1 MGLKGKLVKTTLVLV
16 LIAVLP
22 GLPPKTV
29 FPFKPI
35 SIAPVRPL
43 TGVLA
48 PNQLLNGA
56 ERLHEGGLLQPEGVL
71 VRGNLTYVSV
81 YGGKILE
88 LGDQGTVRTVAKLGP
103 ECVGTFSERLC
114 GRPLGIDFDT
124 KGNNLI
130 VADPYL
136 GIWQV
141 HIKTG
146 ERKLLVPK
154 TNAIIDDGT
163 TGRTGGDGKQSPA
176 TRQPNIPNGV
186 SVAKN
191 GDFYWSDTASDF
203 IFEDAIQAVL
213 CNPSGRLLHYSR
225 ATGRSRVL
233 IDEVYGAN
241 GVVLSPDESFVLV
254 GELGGQLIRRY
265 HLKGPLA
272 GTHDIFI
279 DGLPGAVD
287 NLNGDAG
294 GFWAGLV
301 IAADEANPSFVAM
314 LAPFP
319 NLRRLLVRLFVLV
332 EAPFRFLYDLTG
344 SEHALWAT
352 HHIGHLGGLVSLFP
366 NRGTVL
372 RIDWEGNIVLA
383 LHNDDTSS
391 HVISQ
396 AVPQGKEHLLL
407 GSPVN
412 RWLGRV
418 RLTPD
423 TLAALKLQPNA
434 KAAKPGAGDHQ
445 KPPVTLTR
453 EEL

>member
-1 MGLKGKLVKTTLVLV
+1 MGLKSKLFKTGVVLL

-29 FPFKPI
+29 FPFRPI
-35 SIAPVRPL
+35 SIVPARPL
-43 TGVLA
+43 AGVLA

-56 ERLHEGGLLQPEGVL
+56 ERLHEGGLQQPEGIA
-71 VRGNLTYVSV
+71 VRGNATYVTV

-88 LGDQGTVRTVAKLGP
+88 LGDQGSVRTVAKLGP
-103 ECVGTFSERLC
+103 DCVGTYSERIC
-114 GRPLGIDFDT
+114 GRPLGLDFDT

-146 ERKLLVPK
+146 DKKLLVPK
-154 TNAIIDDGT
+154 DKAIIVED
-163 TGRTGGDGKQSPA
+163 REQSSSSSSEA
-176 TRQPNIPNGV
+176 ARKLRTRQPNIPNGV
-186 SVAKN
+186 AVARN

-203 IFEDAIQAVL
+203 IFEDAIQALL

-225 ATGRSRVL
+225 AEGRSRVL

-265 HLKGPLA
+265 YLKGPKA
-272 GTHDIFI
+272 GTHDVFV

-287 NLNGDAG
+287 NLNGDAT
-294 GFWAGLV
+294 GFWVGLV
-301 IAADEANPSFVAM
+301 IAADESNPSFVGM

-319 NLRRLLVRLFVLV
+319 NLRRLLVRLFVLA
-332 EAPFRFLYDLTG
+332 EAPFRLWYDATG
-344 SEHALWAT
+344 SDFALWVT
-352 HHIGHLGGLVSLFP
+352 HHIGHLGGLVPLFP
-366 NRGTVL
+366 DRGTVL
-372 RIDWEGNIVLA
+372 RMDWEGNIVLA

-396 AVPQGKEHLLL
+396 AVPVPGTDQLLL

-412 RWLGRV
+412 QWLGRV
-418 RLTPD
+418 KLTPD
-423 TLAALKLQPNA
+423 TLAVLKGGKVDRKQPA
-434 KAAKPGAGDHQ
+434 TEAPS
-445 KPPVTLTR
+445 R

>member
-1 MGLKGKLVKTTLVLV
+1 MGLKGKLLKASLVLI

-43 TGVLA
+43 AGVLA

-56 ERLHEGGLLQPEGVL
+56 ERLHEGGLLQPEGVA
-71 VRGNLTYVSV
+71 VRGNVTYVTV

-88 LGDQGTVRTVAKLGP
+88 LGDQGSVRTVAKLGP
-103 ECVGTFSERLC
+103 ECVGTYSERIC

-146 ERKLLVPK
+146 EKKLLVPK
-154 TNAIIDDGT
+154 DRAIIEDG
-163 TGRTGGDGKQSPA
+163 QAASPEA
-176 TRQPNIPNGV
+176 LRKIRSRQPNIPNGV
-186 SVAKN
+186 AVARN
-191 GDFYWSDTASDF
+191 GDFFWSDTASDF
-203 IFEDAIQAVL
+203 IFEDAIQALL

-225 ATGRSRVL
+225 AEGKSRVL

-241 GVVLSPDESFVLV
+241 GVVLSPDETFVLV

-265 HLKGPLA
+265 YLKGPKA
-272 GTHDIFI
+272 GTHDVFI

-287 NLNGDAG
+287 NLNGDAT
-294 GFWAGLV
+294 GFWVGLV
-301 IAADEANPSFVAM
+301 IAADESNPSFIAM

-332 EAPFRFLYDLTG
+332 EAPFRLWHDTTG
-344 SEHALWAT
+344 SDFALRIS
-352 HHIGHLGGLVSLFP
+352 HHIGHLGGLVGLFP
-366 NRGTVL
+366 DRGTVL
-372 RIDWEGNIVLA
+372 RMDWEGNIVMA

-391 HVISQ
+391 HIISQ
-396 AVPQGKEHLLL
+396 AVPLGLDHLLL

-412 RWLGRV
+412 QWLGRV
-418 RLTPD
+418 KLTPD
-423 TLAALKLQPNA
+423 TLALLKGGKSEPEPKKQPSVGT
-434 KAAKPGAGDHQ
+434 PS
-445 KPPVTLTR
+445 R

>member
-1 MGLKGKLVKTTLVLV
+1 MGLKGKLFKVGLVLM
-16 LIAVLP
+16 LIAVIP

-35 SIAPVRPL
+35 SITPARPL

-56 ERLHEGGLLQPEGVL
+56 ERLHEGGLLQPESVL
-71 VRGNLTYVSV
+71 VRGNATYVSV
-81 YGGKILE
+81 YGGKVVE
-88 LGDQGTVRTVAKLGP
+88 LGEQGSVRTVIKLGP
-103 ECVGTFSERLC
+103 ECVGTYSERIC

-130 VADPYL
+130 VVDPYL

-146 ERKLLVPK
+146 EKKLLISK
-154 TNAIIDDGT
+154 TNAIIEDGLGKPG
-163 TGRTGGDGKQSPA
+163 TGSAPSTRSRHT
-176 TRQPNIPNGV
+176 TRQPNIPND
-186 SVAKN
+186 VAVARN

-203 IFEDAIQAVL
+203 IFEDAIPALL

-225 ATGRSRVL
+225 AEGKSRVL

-265 HLKGPLA
+265 YLKGPNA
-272 GTHDIFI
+272 GTQDIFI

-287 NLNGDAG
+287 NLNGDAH
-294 GFWAGLV
+294 GFWAALV
-301 IAADEANPSFVAM
+301 IAVDENNPSFIGL

-319 NLRRLLVRLFVLV
+319 NLRRLLVRLFVLA
-332 EAPFRFLYDLTG
+332 EAPFKLWYDATG
-344 SEHALWAT
+344 SDFALWVT
-352 HHIGHLGGLVSLFP
+352 HHIGHLGGLVGLFP
-366 NRGTVL
+366 DRATVL
-372 RIDWEGNIVLA
+372 RLDWEGNIVMA
-383 LHNDDTSS
+383 LHSDDSS
-391 HVISQ
+391 SPVISQ
-396 AVPQGKEHLLL
+396 AVLQGKEHLLL

-412 RWLGRV
+412 PWLGRV
-418 RLTPD
+418 KLTPE
-423 TLAALKLQPNA
+423 TLAALKGTLR
-434 KAAKPGAGDHQ
+434 AAMEAPKKPATAV
-445 KPPVTLTR
+445 PPR

>member
-1 MGLKGKLVKTTLVLV
+1 MGLKSKLFKASLVLM
-16 LIAVLP
+16 LIAILP

-56 ERLHEGGLLQPEGVL
+56 ERLHEGGLLQPEGVV
-71 VRGNLTYVSV
+71 VRGNATYVSV

-88 LGDQGTVRTVAKLGP
+88 LGDQGSVRTVAKLGP
-103 ECVGTFSERLC
+103 ECVGTYSERIC
-114 GRPLGIDFDT
+114 GRPLGLDFDT

-146 ERKLLVPK
+146 EKKLLVSK
-154 TNAIIDDGT
+154 DKAIIEDGT
-163 TGRTGGDGKQSPA
+163 EPA
-176 TRQPNIPNGV
+176 AGSSTKRSTITTRQPNIPNA
-186 SVAKN
+186 VAVARN
-191 GDFYWSDTASDF
+191 GDVYWSDTASDF

-225 ATGRSRVL
+225 ADGKSRVL

-265 HLKGPLA
+265 YLKGPKA
-272 GTHDIFI
+272 GTHDVLI

-287 NLNGDAG
+287 NLNGDAT
-294 GFWAGLV
+294 GFWVGLV
-301 IAADEANPSFVAM
+301 IAADESNPSFIAM

-332 EAPFRFLYDLTG
+332 EAPFRLWYDTTG
-344 SEHALWAT
+344 SDFALWVT
-352 HHIGHLGGLVSLFP
+352 HHIGHLGGLVPLFP
-366 NRGTVL
+366 DRGT
-372 RIDWEGNIVLA
+372 
-383 LHNDDTSS
+383 
-391 HVISQ
+391 
-396 AVPQGKEHLLL
+396 
-407 GSPVN
+407 
-412 RWLGRV
+412 
-418 RLTPD
+418 
-423 TLAALKLQPNA
+423 
-434 KAAKPGAGDHQ
+434 
-445 KPPVTLTR
+445 
-453 EEL
+453 

>member
-1 MGLKGKLVKTTLVLV
+1 MGLKSKLFKASLVLM
-16 LIAVLP
+16 LIAILP

-56 ERLHEGGLLQPEGVL
+56 ERLHEGGLQQPEGVA
-71 VRGNLTYVSV
+71 VRGNVTYVTV

-88 LGDQGTVRTVAKLGP
+88 LGDQGSVRTVAKLGP
-103 ECVGTFSERLC
+103 ECVGTYSERIC

-146 ERKLLVPK
+146 EKKLLVSK
-154 TNAIIDDGT
+154 DNAIIEDGPT
-163 TGRTGGDGKQSPA
+163 TPTTATKQSSITA
-176 TRQPNIPNGV
+176 RQPNIPNA
-186 SVAKN
+186 VAVARN

-203 IFEDAIQAVL
+203 LFEDAIQAVL

-225 ATGRSRVL
+225 ADGKSRVL

-254 GELGGQLIRRY
+254 GELGGQLLRRY
-265 HLKGPLA
+265 YLKGPKA
-272 GTHDIFI
+272 GTHDVLI

-287 NLNGDAG
+287 NLNGDAT
-294 GFWAGLV
+294 GFWVGLV
-301 IAADEANPSFVAM
+301 IAADQSNPSFIAM

-332 EAPFRFLYDLTG
+332 EAPFRLWYDTTG
-344 SEHALWAT
+344 SDFALWVT
-352 HHIGHLGGLVSLFP
+352 HHIGHLGGLVPLFP
-366 NRGTVL
+366 DRGTVL
-372 RIDWEGNIVLA
+372 RMDWEGNIVFA

-396 AVPQGKEHLLL
+396 AVPVGQEHLLL

-412 RWLGRV
+412 QWLGRV
-418 RLTPD
+418 KLTPE
-423 TLAALKLQPNA
+423 TLATLRGQKATTGTQPK
-434 KAAKPGAGDHQ
+434 KAATE
-445 KPPVTLTR
+445 PPR

>member
-1 MGLKGKLVKTTLVLV
+1 MGLKGKLVKTALVLL

-22 GLPPKTV
+22 GLPPRTV

-35 SIAPVRPL
+35 SIPPVRPL

-71 VRGNLTYVSV
+71 VRGNLTYVTV

-88 LGDQGTVRTVAKLGP
+88 LGDQGSVRTVAKLGP
-103 ECVGTFSERLC
+103 ECVGTYSERLC

-146 ERKLLVPK
+146 ERKLLVSK
-154 TNAIIDDGT
+154 TDAIIEDGT
-163 TGRTGGDGKQSPA
+163 SRADGKQSPA
-176 TRQPNIPNGV
+176 TRKPNLPNAV
-186 SVAKN
+186 AVAKN

-203 IFEDAIQAVL
+203 IFEDAIQALL

-272 GTHDIFI
+272 GTHDVFI

-287 NLNGDAG
+287 NLNGDAT
-294 GFWAGLV
+294 GFWAALV
-301 IAADEANPSFVAM
+301 IASDDANPSFVGM

-319 NLRRLLVRLFVLV
+319 NLRRLIVRLFVLV

-344 SEHALWAT
+344 NDYALWAT

-366 NRGTVL
+366 DRGTVL
-372 RIDWEGNIVLA
+372 RIDWEGNIVFA
-383 LHNDDTSS
+383 LHNDDKSS

-396 AVPQGKEHLLL
+396 AVRQGKDHLLL

-418 RLTPD
+418 RLTPE
-423 TLAALKLQPNA
+423 TLAALKGQPA
-434 KAAKPGAGDHQ
+434 KVTKTEQ
-445 KPPVTLTR
+445 KPPATLNR

>member
-1 MGLKGKLVKTTLVLV
+1 MGLKSKLFKTGVVLL

-29 FPFKPI
+29 FPFRPI
-35 SIAPVRPL
+35 SIVPARPL
-43 TGVLA
+43 AGVLA
-48 PNQLLNGA
+48 PNQVLNGA
-56 ERLHEGGLLQPEGVL
+56 ERLHEGGLQQPEGIA
-71 VRGNLTYVSV
+71 VRGNATYVTV

-88 LGDQGTVRTVAKLGP
+88 LGDQGSVRTVAKLGP
-103 ECVGTFSERLC
+103 DCVGTYSERIC
-114 GRPLGIDFDT
+114 GRPLGLDFDT

-146 ERKLLVPK
+146 DKKLLVPK
-154 TNAIIDDGT
+154 DKAIIVED
-163 TGRTGGDGKQSPA
+163 REQSSSSSSEA
-176 TRQPNIPNGV
+176 ARKLRTRQPNIPNGV
-186 SVAKN
+186 AVARN

-203 IFEDAIQAVL
+203 IFEDAIQALL

-225 ATGRSRVL
+225 AEGRSRVL

-265 HLKGPLA
+265 YLKGPKV
-272 GTHDIFI
+272 GTHDVFV

-287 NLNGDAG
+287 NLNGDAT
-294 GFWAGLV
+294 GFWVGLV
-301 IAADEANPSFVAM
+301 IAADESNPSFVGM

-332 EAPFRFLYDLTG
+332 EAPFRLWYDATG
-344 SEHALWAT
+344 SDFALWVT
-352 HHIGHLGGLVSLFP
+352 HHIGHLGGLVPLFP
-366 NRGTVL
+366 DRGTVL
-372 RIDWEGNIVLA
+372 RMDWEGNIVLA

-396 AVPQGKEHLLL
+396 AMPVPGTDQLLL

-412 RWLGRV
+412 QWLGRV
-418 RLTPD
+418 KLTPD
-423 TLAALKLQPNA
+423 TLAVLRGGKVDRKQPA
-434 KAAKPGAGDHQ
+434 TEAPS
-445 KPPVTLTR
+445 R

>member
-1 MGLKGKLVKTTLVLV
+1 MGLKRKLFMTSVVLM
-16 LIAVLP
+16 LIAILP

-35 SIAPVRPL
+35 NIAPVRPL

-48 PNQLLNGA
+48 PNQLINGA
-56 ERLHEGGLLQPEGVL
+56 ERLHEGGLLQPEGVI
-71 VRGNLTYVSV
+71 VRGNVTYVTV

-88 LGDQGTVRTVAKLGP
+88 LGDQGSVRTVAKLGP
-103 ECVGTFSERLC
+103 ECVGTYSERIC

-146 ERKLLVPK
+146 EKKLLVSK
-154 TNAIIDDGT
+154 DKAIIEDGT
-163 TGRTGGDGKQSPA
+163 GQSSKSTQRSIT

-186 SVAKN
+186 AVARN

-225 ATGRSRVL
+225 ADGKSRVL

-265 HLKGPLA
+265 YLKGPKA
-272 GTHDIFI
+272 GTHDVFI

-287 NLNGDAG
+287 NLNGDAS
-294 GFWAGLV
+294 GFWVGLV
-301 IAADEANPSFVAM
+301 IAADENNPSFIAM
-314 LAPFP
+314 LAKFP
-319 NLRRLLVRLFVLV
+319 NLRRLLVRLFVLA
-332 EAPFRFLYDLTG
+332 EAPFRLWYDTTG
-344 SEHALWAT
+344 SDFALWVT
-352 HHIGHLGGLVSLFP
+352 HHIGHLGGLVGLFP
-366 NRGTVL
+366 DRGTVL
-372 RIDWEGNIVLA
+372 RMDWEGNIVLA

-396 AVPQGKEHLLL
+396 AVPLGKDQLLL

-412 RWLGRV
+412 QWLGRV
-418 RLTPD
+418 KLTPD
-423 TLAALKLQPNA
+423 TLAALQRQAQAAPSSA
-434 KAAKPGAGDHQ
+434 KASTGT
-445 KPPVTLTR
+445 PPK

>member
-1 MGLKGKLVKTTLVLV
+1 MGLKSKLFKTGVVLL

-29 FPFKPI
+29 FPFRPI
-35 SIAPVRPL
+35 SIVPARPL
-43 TGVLA
+43 AGVLA

-56 ERLHEGGLLQPEGVL
+56 ERLHEGGLQQPEGIA
-71 VRGNLTYVSV
+71 VRGNATYVTV

-88 LGDQGTVRTVAKLGP
+88 LGDQGSVRTVAKLGP
-103 ECVGTFSERLC
+103 DCVGTYSERIC
-114 GRPLGIDFDT
+114 GRPLGLDFDT

-146 ERKLLVPK
+146 DKKLLVPK
-154 TNAIIDDGT
+154 DKAIIVED
-163 TGRTGGDGKQSPA
+163 REQSSSSSSEA
-176 TRQPNIPNGV
+176 ARKLRTRQPNIPNGV
-186 SVAKN
+186 AVARN

-203 IFEDAIQAVL
+203 IFEDAIQALL

-225 ATGRSRVL
+225 AEGRSRVL

-265 HLKGPLA
+265 YLKGPKA
-272 GTHDIFI
+272 GTHDVFV

-287 NLNGDAG
+287 NLNGDAT
-294 GFWAGLV
+294 GFWVGLV
-301 IAADEANPSFVAM
+301 IAADESNPSFVGM

-332 EAPFRFLYDLTG
+332 EAPFRLWYDATG
-344 SEHALWAT
+344 SDFALWVT
-352 HHIGHLGGLVSLFP
+352 HHIGHLGGLVPLFP
-366 NRGTVL
+366 DRGTVL
-372 RIDWEGNIVLA
+372 RMDWEGNIVLA

-396 AVPQGKEHLLL
+396 AVPVPGTDQLLL

-412 RWLGRV
+412 QWLGRV
-418 RLTPD
+418 KLTPD
-423 TLAALKLQPNA
+423 TLAVLRGGKVDRKQPA
-434 KAAKPGAGDHQ
+434 TEAPS
-445 KPPVTLTR
+445 R

>member
-1 MGLKGKLVKTTLVLV
+1 MGLKGKLFKASLVLM
-16 LIAVLP
+16 LIAFLP

-35 SIAPVRPL
+35 AISKERPL

-56 ERLHEGGLLQPEGVL
+56 ERLHEGGLLQPEGVV
-71 VRGNLTYVSV
+71 VRGNVTYVTV

-88 LGDQGTVRTVAKLGP
+88 LGEQGSVRTVAKLGP
-103 ECVGTFSERLC
+103 ECVGTYSERIC

-146 ERKLLVPK
+146 EKKLLVSK
-154 TNAIIDDGT
+154 DNAIIVDDQAESEAV
-163 TGRTGGDGKQSPA
+163 RKVR

-186 SVAKN
+186 AVARN

-225 ATGRSRVL
+225 AEGKSRVL

-265 HLKGPLA
+265 YLKGPKA
-272 GTHDIFI
+272 GTHDVFI

-287 NLNGDAG
+287 NLNGDDN
-294 GFWAGLV
+294 GFWVGLV
-301 IAADEANPSFVAM
+301 IAADESNPSFVSM

-332 EAPFRFLYDLTG
+332 EAPFRLWHGATG
-344 SEHALWAT
+344 SDFALWAT
-352 HHIGHLGGLVSLFP
+352 HHIGHLGGLVALFP
-366 NRGTVL
+366 DRGTVL
-372 RIDWEGNIVLA
+372 RLDWEGNIVLA

-396 AVPQGKEHLLL
+396 AVPFGADQLLL

-412 RWLGRV
+412 QWLGRV
-418 RLTPD
+418 KLTPE
-423 TLAALKLQPNA
+423 TLATLKGGSKGQPS
-434 KAAKPGAGDHQ
+434 KQQPTGA
-445 KPPVTLTR
+445 PPSR

>member
-1 MGLKGKLVKTTLVLV
+1 MGLKSKLFKTGVVLL

-29 FPFKPI
+29 FPFRPI
-35 SIAPVRPL
+35 SIVPARPL
-43 TGVLA
+43 AGVLA

-56 ERLHEGGLLQPEGVL
+56 ERLHEGGLQQPEGIA
-71 VRGNLTYVSV
+71 VRGNATYVTV

-88 LGDQGTVRTVAKLGP
+88 LGDQGSVRTVAKLGP
-103 ECVGTFSERLC
+103 DCVGTYSERIC
-114 GRPLGIDFDT
+114 GRPLGLDFDT

-146 ERKLLVPK
+146 DKKLLVPK
-154 TNAIIDDGT
+154 DKAIIVED
-163 TGRTGGDGKQSPA
+163 REQSSSSSEA
-176 TRQPNIPNGV
+176 ARKLRTRQPNIPNGV
-186 SVAKN
+186 AVARN

-225 ATGRSRVL
+225 AEGRSRVL

-265 HLKGPLA
+265 YLKGPKA
-272 GTHDIFI
+272 GTHDVFA

-287 NLNGDAG
+287 NLNGDAT
-294 GFWAGLV
+294 GFWVGLV
-301 IAADEANPSFVAM
+301 IAADESNPSFVGM

-332 EAPFRFLYDLTG
+332 EAPFRLWYDATG
-344 SEHALWAT
+344 SDFALWVT
-352 HHIGHLGGLVSLFP
+352 HHIGHLGGLVPLFP
-366 NRGTVL
+366 DRGTVL
-372 RIDWEGNIVLA
+372 RMDWEGNIVLA

-396 AVPQGKEHLLL
+396 AVPVPGTDQLLL

-412 RWLGRV
+412 QWLGRV
-418 RLTPD
+418 KLTPD
-423 TLAALKLQPNA
+423 TLAVLKGGKVERKQRA
-434 KAAKPGAGDHQ
+434 TEA
-445 KPPVTLTR
+445 PPR

>member
-1 MGLKGKLVKTTLVLV
+1 MGLKRKLFMTSLVLM
-16 LIAVLP
+16 LIAILP

-29 FPFKPI
+29 FPFRPI
-35 SIAPVRPL
+35 TIAPVRPL

-56 ERLHEGGLLQPEGVL
+56 ERLHEGGLLQPESVI
-71 VRGNLTYVSV
+71 VRGNVTYVSV

-88 LGDQGTVRTVAKLGP
+88 LGDQGSVRTVAKLGP
-103 ECVGTFSERLC
+103 ECVGTYSERIC

-146 ERKLLVPK
+146 EKKLLVPK
-154 TNAIIDDGT
+154 ANAIIEDGT
-163 TGRTGGDGKQSPA
+163 GKSAPRSIT

-186 SVAKN
+186 AVARN

-203 IFEDAIQAVL
+203 IFEDAIQALL

-225 ATGRSRVL
+225 VEGKSRVL

-241 GVVLSPDESFVLV
+241 GVALSPDESFVLV

-265 HLKGPLA
+265 YLKGPKA
-272 GTHDIFI
+272 GTHDVFI

-287 NLNGDAG
+287 NLNGDAH
-294 GFWAGLV
+294 GFWVGLV
-301 IAADEANPSFVAM
+301 IAADDSNPSFIAM

-332 EAPFRFLYDLTG
+332 EAPFRLWYGATG
-344 SEHALWAT
+344 SDIALWVT
-352 HHIGHLGGLVSLFP
+352 HHVGHLGGLVALFP
-366 NRGTVL
+366 DRGTVL
-372 RIDWEGNIVLA
+372 RMDWEGNIVLA

-396 AVPQGKEHLLL
+396 AVPIGTEHLLL

-412 RWLGRV
+412 QWLGRV
-418 RLTPD
+418 KLTPD
-423 TLAALKLQPNA
+423 TLATLKRQPA
-434 KAAKPGAGDHQ
+434 PAGPTSAKPASTGA
-445 KPPVTLTR
+445 PPK

>member
-1 MGLKGKLVKTTLVLV
+1 MGLKSKLFKAGVVLL

-29 FPFKPI
+29 FPFRPI
-35 SIAPVRPL
+35 SIVPARPL
-43 TGVLA
+43 AGVLA

-56 ERLHEGGLLQPEGVL
+56 ERLHEGGLQQPEGIA
-71 VRGNLTYVSV
+71 VRGNATYVTV

-88 LGDQGTVRTVAKLGP
+88 LGDQGSVRTVAKLGP
-103 ECVGTFSERLC
+103 DCVGTYSERIC
-114 GRPLGIDFDT
+114 GRPLGLDFDT

-146 ERKLLVPK
+146 DKKLLVPK
-154 TNAIIDDGT
+154 DKAIIVEDRD
-163 TGRTGGDGKQSPA
+163 QSSSSSSEA
-176 TRQPNIPNGV
+176 ARKLRTRQPNIPNGV
-186 SVAKN
+186 AVARN

-203 IFEDAIQAVL
+203 LFEDAIQALL

-225 ATGRSRVL
+225 AEGRSRVL

-265 HLKGPLA
+265 YLKGPKA
-272 GTHDIFI
+272 GTHDVFV

-287 NLNGDAG
+287 NLNGDAT
-294 GFWAGLV
+294 GFWVGLV
-301 IAADEANPSFVAM
+301 IAADESNPSFVGM

-319 NLRRLLVRLFVLV
+319 NLRRLLVRLFVLA
-332 EAPFRFLYDLTG
+332 EAPFRLWYDATG
-344 SEHALWAT
+344 SDFALWVT
-352 HHIGHLGGLVSLFP
+352 HHIGHLGGLVPLFP
-366 NRGTVL
+366 DRGTVL
-372 RIDWEGNIVLA
+372 RMDWEGNIVLA

-396 AVPQGKEHLLL
+396 AMPVPGTDQLLL

-412 RWLGRV
+412 QWLGRV
-418 RLTPD
+418 KLTPD
-423 TLAALKLQPNA
+423 TLAVLKGGKVERKQPA
-434 KAAKPGAGDHQ
+434 TEAPS
-445 KPPVTLTR
+445 R

>member
-1 MGLKGKLVKTTLVLV
+1 MGFKGKLLKTALVLM

-29 FPFKPI
+29 FPFRPI
-35 SIAPVRPL
+35 TITPVRPL

-48 PNQLLNGA
+48 PNRLLNGA
-56 ERLHEGGLLQPEGVL
+56 ERLHENELLQPESVV
-71 VRGNLTYVSV
+71 VRGNATYVTV
-81 YGGKILE
+81 YGGKVIE
-88 LGDQGTVRTVAKLGP
+88 LIEGSGTLRTVVKLGP
-103 ECVGTFSERLC
+103 ECVGTYSERIC
-114 GRPLGIDFDT
+114 GRPLGLDFDT

-130 VADPYL
+130 VVDPYL

-146 ERKLLVPK
+146 EKKLLVPK
-154 TNAIIDDGT
+154 ENAIIDDGT
-163 TGRTGGDGKQSPA
+163 IASNKQQQHGRQQQIT
-176 TRQPNIPNGV
+176 TRQPTIPNGV
-186 SVAKN
+186 AVAKN

-203 IFEDAIQAVL
+203 IFEDAIQALL

-225 ATGRSRVL
+225 ATGRNRVL
-233 IDEVYGAN
+233 LDEIYGAN

-265 HLKGPLA
+265 HLKGPQA
-272 GTHDIFI
+272 GQHDVFL

-287 NLNGDAG
+287 NLNGDAD
-294 GFWAGLV
+294 GFWVGLV
-301 IAADEANPSFVAM
+301 IAADAENPSFVGM

-319 NLRRLLVRLFVLV
+319 NLRQLIVRLFVLI
-332 EAPFRFLYDLTG
+332 EAPFRLAYQLTG
-344 SEHALWAT
+344 SPYALWAT
-352 HHIGHLGGLVSLFP
+352 HQIGFLGDLVNVFP
-366 NRGTVL
+366 DRGTVL
-372 RIDWEGNIVLA
+372 RVDWQGNIVFA

-396 AVPQGKEHLLL
+396 AVRQGKEHLLL

-412 RWLGRV
+412 PWLGRV
-418 RLTPD
+418 KLSPE
-423 TLAALKLQPNA
+423 TLALLAPGSKGA
-434 KAAKPGAGDHQ
+434 TETKPGSA
-445 KPPVTLTR
+445 PSRVNR

>member
-1 MGLKGKLVKTTLVLV
+1 MGLKSKLFKTGVVLL

-29 FPFKPI
+29 FPFRPI
-35 SIAPVRPL
+35 SIVPARPL
-43 TGVLA
+43 AGVLA

-56 ERLHEGGLLQPEGVL
+56 ERLHEGGLQQPEGIA
-71 VRGNLTYVSV
+71 VRGNATYVTV

-88 LGDQGTVRTVAKLGP
+88 LGDQGSVRTVAKLGP
-103 ECVGTFSERLC
+103 DCVGTYSERVC
-114 GRPLGIDFDT
+114 GRPLGLDFDT

-146 ERKLLVPK
+146 DKKLLVPK
-154 TNAIIDDGT
+154 DKAIIVED
-163 TGRTGGDGKQSPA
+163 REQSSSSSSEA
-176 TRQPNIPNGV
+176 ARKLRTRQPNIPNGV
-186 SVAKN
+186 AVARN

-203 IFEDAIQAVL
+203 IFEDAIQALL

-225 ATGRSRVL
+225 AEGRSRVL

-265 HLKGPLA
+265 YLKGPKA
-272 GTHDIFI
+272 GTHDVFV

-287 NLNGDAG
+287 NLNGDAT
-294 GFWAGLV
+294 GFWVGLV
-301 IAADEANPSFVAM
+301 IGADESNPSFVGM

-319 NLRRLLVRLFVLV
+319 NLRRLLVRLFVLA
-332 EAPFRFLYDLTG
+332 EAPFRLWYDATG
-344 SEHALWAT
+344 SDFALWVT
-352 HHIGHLGGLVSLFP
+352 HHIGHLGGLVPLFP
-366 NRGTVL
+366 DRGTVL
-372 RIDWEGNIVLA
+372 RMDWEGNIVLA

-396 AVPQGKEHLLL
+396 AVPVPGTDQLLL

-412 RWLGRV
+412 QWLGRV
-418 RLTPD
+418 KLTPD
-423 TLAALKLQPNA
+423 TLAVLRGGKVDRKQPA
-434 KAAKPGAGDHQ
+434 TEAPS
-445 KPPVTLTR
+445 R